1 MPAVSV
7 IVPVYNA
14 GRHLPRCVQSIQSQT
29 MRDLEI
35 ILVDDGST
43 DGSAQLCEELAS
55 ADSRIRVFHKK
66 NGGVSSARNFGI
78 EKAKGEYLLF
88 VDADDFIHPDML
100 SILFNGAQSVGAGIA
115 ACKNMRV
122 REEEGLDAASK
133 DTEGSFKTFSCTGI
147 EALGFALLGTDI
159 SGSMCDKLISRELLG
174 DVRFREG
181 ILYEDALL
189 ASRLF
194 PKCDNVFVTTRRMYY
209 YSKCSGSA
217 TMKPYDE
224 SAYDV
229 VRIYEEIFKRVST
242 DYPEIEPQ
250 AEFRLLWAYYAAFDR
265 MIASSDYRSIPEYS
279 ATLSYLRAHTKRV
292 LHDPFFRATRKV
304 GAAVLRV
311 NVGAYRQLVLKGG
324 Q

>member
-7 IVPVYNA
+7 VVPVYNA

-55 ADSRIRVFHKK
+55 ADDRIRVFHKK

-100 SILFNGAQSVGAGIA
+100 SILLNGARSVGAGIA

-122 REEEGLDAASK
+122 SEEESLDAASK
-133 DTEGSFKTFSCTGI
+133 DAEGSFKTFSCTGI
-147 EALGFALLGTDI
+147 EALGFALLGPDI

-181 ILYEDALL
+181 VLYEDALL

-194 PKCDNVFVTTRRMYY
+194 RNAIMF
-209 YSKCSGSA
+209 
-217 TMKPYDE
+217 
-224 SAYDV
+224 
-229 VRIYEEIFKRVST
+229 
-242 DYPEIEPQ
+242 
-250 AEFRLLWAYYAAFDR
+250 L
-265 MIASSDYRSIPEYS
+265 
-279 ATLSYLRAHTKRV
+279 
-292 LHDPFFRATRKV
+292 
-304 GAAVLRV
+304 
-311 NVGAYRQLVLKGG
+311 
-324 Q
+324 